1 MADFSISYWIF
12 LPFEFCWNIKTLL
25 QINIFREIEKC
36 IIKFYL
42 HFPRLYFKKISH
54 LKVIPEYLNTIK
66 YQIICRKYWTLRQIV
81 EIDLVSTL
89 YMQYTACLVPVLWSR
104 HLVVG
109 SSSQITWKFGKFS
122 FFARKISSKG
132 HIDLILCR
140 WKSAQFLQ
148 VKNQLC
154 KRGHSR
160 LVLFSSTW
168 KLSNFV
174 WRFCL

>member
-1 MADFSISYWIF
+1 
-12 LPFEFCWNIKTLL
+12 
-25 QINIFREIEKC
+25 
-36 IIKFYL
+36 
-42 HFPRLYFKKISH
+42 
-54 LKVIPEYLNTIK
+54 
-66 YQIICRKYWTLRQIV
+66 
-81 EIDLVSTL
+81 
-89 YMQYTACLVPVLWSR
+89 MQYTACLVPVLWSR

-122 FFARKISSKG
+122 FFARKIPSKG

-168 KLSNFV
+168 KPFQTLFEGFVYNLLNLSPRPDSKLHYICRHFFFGQISRNPFFELYTIYRNQNHHWIKTTKLV
-174 WRFCL
+174 VRTSEHDQVREIQASFFISWQ